1 MLPKLLGEF
10 GHARGCSG
18 SQNTVVLVEYGGYM
32 VAIRWNMVEYGG
44 IVWQDQYVICDRL
57 SQLLLFGRS
66 FWKGNFLVFPRF
78 WTETRQKWSQRLLVV
93 SCFSYSIPL
102 WDHDYSNQ
110 EDSAYRTNMKQQM
123 PQPLFWKKKSLL
135 RCFDFF
141 PRSCMRSLHLPHR
154 GEARLE
160 GHAICGAS
168 AAGMKGAEQPQGS
181 NWVIRVFTE
190 HLRIEWNKMEQI
202 TILYHTFTIIY
213 PSKSLDLPY
222 IYHDLPLWIHDL
234 RCVLWLKH

>member
-123 PQPLFWKKKSLL
+123 PQPLFWKKNRCCVASISSQGAAWDHFICLTAVKQDWRAMQFVVPQLQGWRERSNPKGRIGWSGFSRNISELNGTKWNKSP
-135 RCFDFF
+135 FF
-141 PRSCMRSLHLPHR
+141 TIHLPSFTH
-154 GEARLE
+154 LNPL
-160 GHAICGAS
+160 IC
-168 AAGMKGAEQPQGS
+168 
-181 NWVIRVFTE
+181 
-190 HLRIEWNKMEQI
+190 
-202 TILYHTFTIIY
+202 HTFTMIY
-213 PSKSLDLPY
+213 RYESM
-222 IYHDLPLWIHDL
+222 IYAVF
-234 RCVLWLKH
+234 CG